1 MRPRQHA
8 VLDALDRAQ
17 RYIDDNNLFARSDE
31 RATDLHALDD
41 MVNKSSSQ
49 APAPDRTGAH
59 METDS

>member
-1 MRPRQHA
+1 MRTRQHA

-17 RYIDDNNLFARSDE
+17 RYIDDNNDFARSDE
-31 RATDLHALDD
+31 RTTDLHVHDD

-49 APAPDRTGAH
+49 ALALDGTGAH

>member
-1 MRPRQHA
+1 MRIRQHA

-17 RYIDDNNLFARSDE
+17 RYIDDINLFARSDK
-31 RATDLHALDD
+31 RTTDLHALDD

-49 APAPDRTGAH
+49 ALDPDRTGAH